1 MKMHI
6 SYIAVALAI
15 QVILPA
21 CRNADTDQVPKAVMP
36 PIRTK
41 VLNAADQQG
50 TPPDKVLQSL
60 IEGNRNYR
68 NNQLTSMDDTLMMR
82 ETAQG
87 QYPEAFILACIDS
100 RVPVEK
106 VFDKG
111 IGDLF
116 VGRVAGNIVD
126 ADMLGS
132 MEYGCKVAGARLIVV
147 LGHEACGA
155 VKAAA
160 DGEEL
165 GNITG
170 LLARIK
176 PALQQSQGI
185 PGDHN
190 SKNPAFIAAVA
201 QHNIRNSIQEI
212 KTRSPVLNEMVNKG
226 EIKIVGAYYHLATG
240 EVTFFDD

>member
-1 MKMHI
+1 MKPHF
-6 SYIAVALAI
+6 SYITLALAT
-15 QVILPA
+15 QLILPA
-21 CRNADTDQVPKAVMP
+21 CHNADSVQSPKAVMP
-36 PIRTK
+36 TLRTT
-41 VLNAADQQG
+41 VLTAADQQAL
-50 TPPDKVLQSL
+50 TPDKALQNL
-60 IEGNRNYR
+60 KEGNLKYR
-68 NNQLTSMDDTLMMR
+68 QNLATAMDDTIMMQ

-87 QYPEAFILACIDS
+87 QYPEAFILACMDS

-106 VFDKG
+106 VFDAG

-126 ADMLGS
+126 EDMLGS

-185 PGDHN
+185 PGDHT
-190 SKNPAFIAAVA
+190 SKNAAFIASVV

-212 KTRSPVLNEMVNKG
+212 KAESPVLKEMVDKG
-226 EIKIVGAYYHLATG
+226 QIKIVGAYYHLATG
-240 EVTFFDD
+240 EVTFFED

>member
-1 MKMHI
+1 MKMRI
-6 SYIAVALAI
+6 FYIPAALVT
-15 QVILPA
+15 QMLLPA
-21 CRNADTDQVPKAVMP
+21 CRNTGSDRIPKAVMP
-36 PIRTK
+36 SLRTT
-41 VLNAADQQG
+41 VLTAADQQT
-50 TPPDKVLQSL
+50 TPPDKILQSL
-60 IEGNRNYR
+60 KDGNRNYR
-68 NNQLTSMDDTLMMR
+68 NNQLTNMNDTLMMQ
-82 ETAQG
+82 ETVNG

-116 VGRVAGNIVD
+116 VGRVAGNIID

-170 LLARIK
+170 MLARIK
-176 PALQQSQGI
+176 PAIQQSQGI
-185 PGDHN
+185 PGDHT
-190 SKNPAFIAAVA
+190 SKNAAFIAAVV

-212 KTRSPVLNEMVNKG
+212 IKRSPVLNEMVEKG
-226 EIKIVGAYYHLATG
+226 EIRIVGAYYHLATG
-240 EVTFFDD
+240 EVTFFED

>member
-1 MKMHI
+1 MKIHFSI
-6 SYIAVALAI
+6 ITVALAAQI
-15 QVILPA
+15 FFSA
-21 CRNADTDQVPKAVMP
+21 CHNPDTDQTPKAIMP
-36 PIRTK
+36 TLRTT
-41 VLNAADQQG
+41 VLTAADQQS
-50 TPPDKVLQSL
+50 TPPDKIIQNLKD
-60 IEGNRNYR
+60 GNRNYR
-68 NNQLTSMDDTLMMR
+68 NNQLTSMDDTLMMQ
-82 ETAQG
+82 ETVQG

-132 MEYGCKVAGARLIVV
+132 MEYGCKVAGAKLIVV

-160 DGEEL
+160 DKEEL

-170 LLARIK
+170 MLARIK
-176 PALQQSQGI
+176 PALEQSEGI

-190 SKNPAFIAAVA
+190 SKNAAFIASVV

-212 KTRSPVLNEMVNKG
+212 RAKSPVLKEMEDKG

-240 EVTFFDD
+240 EVTFFED